1 VRAIHLPAVDPRDPV
16 ERPKLTCLLEVPA
29 ELDPHQLAR
38 KYRRN
43 QHVAF
48 AEPVI
53 AYEVVAT
60 PNDLEFLNQWPHD
73 NAHMDS
79 EAAWDFT
86 SGSPNVPIAFVD
98 TGLDWTHQD
107 LKDNLWINTAE
118 DANSN
123 GQFDNSPYPAGDLNG
138 VDDDGNGKV
147 DDIIGWDFWG
157 NDPDPQHLSGYGTKT
172 AGVAVAATNNVWGVA
187 GIAGGWGSQRGCPV
201 MVLRAGSGTLLSSYY
216 IWQAIDYARIN
227 GAKVINM
234 SFVGLLPYQHRT
246 GRAGRLGRRHCYGR
260 RRRLQ
265 QHQCTEVPRRL

>member
-29 ELDPHQLAR
+29 EVDPRQLAR

-43 QHVAF
+43 QHVAY

-86 SGSPNVPIAFVD
+86 TGSPNVPIAFVD

-118 DANSN
+118 DAN
-123 GQFDNSPYPAGDLNG
+123 GQRP
-138 VDDDGNGKV
+138 
-147 DDIIGWDFWG
+147 I
-157 NDPDPQHLSGYGTKT
+157 
-172 AGVAVAATNNVWGVA
+172 
-187 GIAGGWGSQRGCPV
+187 
-201 MVLRAGSGTLLSSYY
+201 
-216 IWQAIDYARIN
+216 
-227 GAKVINM
+227 
-234 SFVGLLPYQHRT
+234 
-246 GRAGRLGRRHCYGR
+246 
-260 RRRLQ
+260 
-265 QHQCTEVPRRL
+265 